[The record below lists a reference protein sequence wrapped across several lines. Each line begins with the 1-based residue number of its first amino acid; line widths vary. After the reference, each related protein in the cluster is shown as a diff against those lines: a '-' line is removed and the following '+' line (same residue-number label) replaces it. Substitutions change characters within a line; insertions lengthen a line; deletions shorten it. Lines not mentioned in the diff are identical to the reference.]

1 MQLISA
7 SEFKSFL
14 MKSNFQI
21 IDVREPYEINLNSLK
36 SLNIPMAEVIDRV
49 SEIDNEMVICI
60 VCKTG
65 KRASAVANLLETE
78 FNFNGILVL
87 EGGLSEYSLIEPS
100 FLID

>member
-7 SEFKSFL
+7 SEFKSYL
-14 MKSNFQI
+14 VDINFQI
-21 IDVREPYEINLNSLK
+21 IDVREPYEINLSSMK
-36 SLNIPMAEVIDRV
+36 SLNIPMAEVINRI
-49 SEIDNEMVICI
+49 SEIDKEKVICV

-78 FNFNGILVL
+78 FNFKDILVL
-87 EGGLSEYSLIEPS
+87 EGGLTEYSFIEPS

>member
-7 SEFKSFL
+7 SEFKSYL
-14 MKSNFQI
+14 VDSNFQI
-21 IDVREPYEINLNSLK
+21 IDVREPYEINLSSMK
-36 SLNIPMAEVIDRV
+36 SLNIPMAEVINRI
-49 SEIDNEMVICI
+49 SEIDKEKVICV

-78 FNFNGILVL
+78 FNFKDILVL
-87 EGGLSEYSLIEPS
+87 EGGLTEYSLIEPS